1 MLLTASYLD
10 FPCNSECNV
19 LILFKEQ
26 QDGLLS
32 IIDLKAIYLQVNEYL
47 IVKTSTPTPLKHNNR
62 TQVSYQ
68 QFLKESSSAF
78 QEQEMHGCGLVTS
91 TGNWLQ

>member
-10 FPCNSECNV
+10 FPCNGECNV

-32 IIDLKAIYLQVNEYL
+32 IIDLKAVYLQVNEYL
-47 IVKTSTPTPLKHNNR
+47 VVKISTPTPLKHNR

-68 QFLKESSSAF
+68 QFFKESSSAF